1 MEIGIPLPAGKVRAP
16 NIGVSNPLRK
26 RSAVAR
32 RGARFVLY
40 IYNGRQPHCRG
51 EQSPAQAQCGSQARS
66 SVCFYIHTVGG
77 YPTVR
82 SGLARVCTA

>member
-32 RGARFVLY
+32 RGARFVFVHIQWEATPL
-40 IYNGRQPHCRG
+40 
-51 EQSPAQAQCGSQARS
+51 
-66 SVCFYIHTVGG
+66 
-77 YPTVR
+77 
-82 SGLARVCTA
+82 SG